1 VLRFGQ
7 ACEAVTNCDKLKRLT
22 VDDEWS
28 PMIFCCSQKLQK
40 LLGLKEKNLSP
51 PLADEA
57 AEWYCNLAFF
67 ERRKCLI
74 FTHGST
80 LYTILVLDV
89 KKADLA
95 DFGGLFRRR
104 LNAMLLLDNFS
115 REHRELLTR
124 DAPDSF
130 AKATDRGVIGSM
142 VDHVRICRHLIAHE
156 GGLGRIDVDK
166 LNRFLNQTPMS
177 LIGMEYALDTMRSF
191 LEAKRDAATAPDV
204 DRLRE
209 KGAAKP
215 KNVKKTKP
223 AARRCGLCG
232 KTGKL
237 RKTECCGN
245 WICDDGAKYVLFS
258 YARNSCARNHGR
270 LTLCAFHHNEG
281 HADDWNECARCRES
295 FETEMYVWYGTNEY
309 NFDKLPNPPSYAP
322 TKCSKCGAVIKLGT
336 EGFTQRGAEYLC
348 EPCSEKEMAKLFQKT
363 SPRGGPQAGGRRR
376 K

>member
-1 VLRFGQ
+1 
-7 ACEAVTNCDKLKRLT
+7 
-22 VDDEWS
+22 
-28 PMIFCCSQKLQK
+28 MIFCCSQKLQK
-40 LLGLKEKNLSP
+40 LLGLKEKDLSP
-51 PLADEA
+51 ASADEA
-57 AEWYCNLAFF
+57 AEWYCNLAAF

-166 LNRFLNQTPMS
+166 LNR
-177 LIGMEYALDTMRSF
+177 I
-191 LEAKRDAATAPDV
+191 
-204 DRLRE
+204 
-209 KGAAKP
+209 
-215 KNVKKTKP
+215 
-223 AARRCGLCG
+223 
-232 KTGKL
+232 
-237 RKTECCGN
+237 
-245 WICDDGAKYVLFS
+245 FS
-258 YARNSCARNHGR
+258 YARNSCDRNHR
-270 LTLCAFHHNEG
+270 RQTLCGFHHNEEHEG
-281 HADDWNECARCRES
+281 DWKDCPACRDS

-309 NFDKLPNPPSYAP
+309 NFEKLPNPPSYAP

-348 EPCSEKEMAKLFQKT
+348 EPCSEKETAKLLDKT
-363 SPRGGPQAGGRRR
+363 RPPGGPLVGRPRR
-376 K
+376 S